1 MEKLAALCLTFS
13 HAALFSP
20 ASTGY
25 EINNHADMSQ
35 RASEIGFPIS
45 GTNDKLFRL
54 GLRRLAISDP
64 RQTFALGAG
73 LPPIPYCF
81 GEFLPGGS
89 FREYELTTA
98 GGRVQDPAVVQPTGS
113 KLTIAQLFRYGACFE
128 DSETPDK
135 KPLALFYNPPDA
147 GRGLSFGIVV
157 RGPSSLDW
165 TLTRNATPSGNTGI
179 NHFTY
184 MDARDFFYKA
194 ITKFTTIERDKNWAL
209 TFQALGHIA
218 HHLQD
223 MGSPQH
229 TRNDTHCNANIC
241 ATLGID
247 RPSGFE
253 YYFDSQF
260 RTVRALA
267 ATATAPM
274 MFGLPREFWNINT
287 SDASGGIAAYTS
299 TSFTSAGKNFEASV
313 SPSGLVYLR
322 ATGLPFP
329 RPSGTFNDV
338 NVGQLFPAASLSA
351 VRDRLCGGTTANCRV
366 RFMGTEQDPNARTAS
381 ASVFSQELLNPAGS
395 FVSRKAFQQNFFTY
409 ADAAPKL
416 IPKAVEYSASLINYF
431 FRGEMAIRL
440 PAEGLY
446 GIIDGG
452 NPAST
457 CKDSCGFPKL
467 KLRLKNTTAAI
478 NGVAQDMVGGT
489 LVGVVKFSRNSCYTS
504 DWLRDPGELNSFD
517 SGKVASC
524 LLGRRAADYA

>member
-1 MEKLAALCLTFS
+1 MIRLIT
-13 HAALFSP
+13 
-20 ASTGY
+20 
-25 EINNHADMSQ
+25 Q
-35 RASEIGFPIS
+35 RNVDRIS
-45 GTNDKLFRL
+45 
-54 GLRRLAISDP
+54 
-64 RQTFALGAG
+64 
-73 LPPIPYCF
+73 
-81 GEFLPGGS
+81 
-89 FREYELTTA
+89 
-98 GGRVQDPAVVQPTGS
+98 
-113 KLTIAQLFRYGACFE
+113 ACFE

-135 KPLALFYNPPDA
+135 KPLAHFYNPQDA

-157 RGPSSLDW
+157 PGPSSLDW

-179 NHFTY
+179 NHFTH

-194 ITKFTTIERDKNWAL
+194 ITKPTTIERDKNWAL

-229 TRNDTHCNANIC
+229 ARNDTHCNANIC

-409 ADAAPKL
+409 ADAA
-416 IPKAVEYSASLINYF
+416 
-431 FRGEMAIRL
+431 
-440 PAEGLY
+440 
-446 GIIDGG
+446 
-452 NPAST
+452 
-457 CKDSCGFPKL
+457 
-467 KLRLKNTTAAI
+467 
-478 NGVAQDMVGGT
+478 
-489 LVGVVKFSRNSCYTS
+489 RNSSPKPSNT
-504 DWLRDPGELNSFD
+504 
-517 SGKVASC
+517 A
-524 LLGRRAADYA
+524 RA

>member
-147 GRGLSFGIVV
+147 GRGLSFGLVV
-157 RGPSSLDW
+157 PGPSSLDW

-194 ITKFTTIERDKNWAL
+194 ITQPTTIACKRMRSSWEQR
-209 TFQALGHIA
+209 
-218 HHLQD
+218 
-223 MGSPQH
+223 P
-229 TRNDTHCNANIC
+229 
-241 ATLGID
+241 ATIVFRCD
-247 RPSGFE
+247 RPFSI
-253 YYFDSQF
+253 
-260 RTVRALA
+260 
-267 ATATAPM
+267 P
-274 MFGLPREFWNINT
+274 I
-287 SDASGGIAAYTS
+287 
-299 TSFTSAGKNFEASV
+299 SAGGWNELMSFHFCV
-313 SPSGLVYLR
+313 ILLL
-322 ATGLPFP
+322 TLP
-329 RPSGTFNDV
+329 TH
-338 NVGQLFPAASLSA
+338 QH
-351 VRDRLCGGTTANCRV
+351 
-366 RFMGTEQDPNARTAS
+366 
-381 ASVFSQELLNPAGS
+381 
-395 FVSRKAFQQNFFTY
+395 
-409 ADAAPKL
+409 
-416 IPKAVEYSASLINYF
+416 
-431 FRGEMAIRL
+431 
-440 PAEGLY
+440 
-446 GIIDGG
+446 
-452 NPAST
+452 
-457 CKDSCGFPKL
+457 
-467 KLRLKNTTAAI
+467 
-478 NGVAQDMVGGT
+478 
-489 LVGVVKFSRNSCYTS
+489 
-504 DWLRDPGELNSFD
+504 
-517 SGKVASC
+517 
-524 LLGRRAADYA
+524 